1 MIPMQ
6 AQIQDGWAAATLHLK
21 SALLCSDVHLSDDTP
36 ALTQAFTAWL
46 SRQAQQ
52 TQPEVILIL
61 GDLFDAWVGDDVLHA
76 AASPMV
82 KSVMD
87 CLAAIRAQG
96 IAVGLMH
103 GNRDFLLGELFARQ
117 CGAQLLQ
124 DPCVLAING
133 GMKIALTHGDAL
145 CTQDTD
151 YQQFRQQ
158 VRSAVWQREFLSQPL
173 AQRLM
178 VAKQLREKSE
188 IEKGTKSM
196 AIMDVTLAD
205 AELLADR
212 LKADLLLHGH
222 THRPGC
228 SAMPRGKLRWV
239 LSDWEVDAHG
249 AVARGG
255 GLWADAQ
262 GVRPV
267 HA

>member
-1 MIPMQ
+1 MTPMQ
-6 AQIQDGWAAATLHLK
+6 AQIEDGWAAATLHLK
-21 SALLCSDVHLSDDTP
+21 SALLCSDVHLSDDIP
-36 ALTQAFTAWL
+36 ALTKAFTAWL
-46 SRQAQQ
+46 TDQTQQ

-61 GDLFDAWVGDDVLHA
+61 GDLFDAWVGDDVLHT

-87 CLAAIRAQG
+87 CLSAISARG
-96 IAVGLMH
+96 IRLGLMH
-103 GNRDFLLGELFARQ
+103 GNRDFLLGESFSRQ

-124 DPCVLAING
+124 DPCVLAIDS

-151 YQQFRQQ
+151 YQRFRQQ
-158 VRSAVWQREFLSQPL
+158 VRSAAWQKEFLSQPL
-173 AQRLM
+173 AQRLA
-178 VAKQLREKSE
+178 VAKSLRAKSE

-212 LKADLLLHGH
+212 LDADLLLHGH

-228 SAMPRGKLRWV
+228 SAMPNGKLRWV
-239 LSDWEVDAHG
+239 LPDWEVDARG
-249 AVARGG
+249 AVLRGG
-255 GLWADAQ
+255 GLWADAK

-267 HA
+267 T